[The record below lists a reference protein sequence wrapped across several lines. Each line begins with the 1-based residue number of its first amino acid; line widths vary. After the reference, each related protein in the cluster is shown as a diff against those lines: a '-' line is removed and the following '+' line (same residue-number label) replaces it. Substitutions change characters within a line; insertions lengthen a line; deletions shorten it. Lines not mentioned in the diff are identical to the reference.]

1 MFSFSYN
8 GIDLADYGVLITK
21 TDLNSMRHD
30 FDSVQ
35 MEDKAYSW
43 KSRLQPLVL
52 SLDILVS
59 ASFYV
64 FPPLKFADIHH
75 QVSFIREILNQ
86 REDSQLILSNLSERY
101 WMARFKSLSG
111 DIIAPGHFKGS
122 IDFLCPD
129 PRAFSVEETSHQY
142 NIDANPK
149 AISESLV
156 GTAYV
161 EPVYLLTAG
170 ENIPAATVILENQ
183 TTGESIQWTGNL
195 SMWDE
200 IEIDVAH
207 WTIKKNGMESMDTV
221 TGKFPRLIPVSNNLV
236 VSGFGTTGLLQITYR
251 NAYV

>member
-1 MFSFSYN
+1 MSSFSFN
-8 GIDLADYGVLITK
+8 GIDLADYSVLVTK

-43 KSRLQPLVL
+43 KSRLQPLVV

-59 ASFYV
+59 ASFYI

-86 REDSQLILSNLSERY
+86 REDCQLILSNLSERY
-101 WMARFKSLSG
+101 WLARFKSLSG
-111 DIIAPGHFKGS
+111 NIIAPGHFEGS
-122 IDFLCPD
+122 IDFLCSD

-142 NIDANPK
+142 NIDADPK
-149 AISESLV
+149 TISESLV

-170 ENIPAATVILENQ
+170 ENLPAATIIVENVG
-183 TTGESIQWTGNL
+183 TAEAIQWSGNL
-195 SMWDE
+195 VIGDE
-200 IEIDVAH
+200 LEIDVAH
-207 WTIKKNGMESMDTV
+207 WVVKKNSIESMATV
-221 TGKFPRLIPVSNNLV
+221 DGKFPRLIPVSNSLV
-236 VSGFGTTGLLQITYR
+236 VSGFGTTGTLQITYR